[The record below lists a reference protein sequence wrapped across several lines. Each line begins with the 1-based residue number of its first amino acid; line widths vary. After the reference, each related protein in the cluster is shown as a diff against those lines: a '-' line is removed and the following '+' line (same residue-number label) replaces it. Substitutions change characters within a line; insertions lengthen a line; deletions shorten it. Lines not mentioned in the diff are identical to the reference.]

1 MIIRRN
7 NVRDVVDAVT
17 SPTTA
22 TNTSIIGLHRE
33 ARGHGMRCLV
43 VLSPELY
50 TSAYRTPNK
59 HEKKQK
65 KATCSVGIMCFHAVL
80 YYFHAY
86 SVYDKLMYVMWV
98 NHPPFCLV
106 KLIFPQFCS
115 GAAVLCP

>member
-1 MIIRRN
+1 M
-7 NVRDVVDAVT
+7 RDVVDAVT

-59 HEKKQK
+59 HEKKTEK
-65 KATCSVGIMCFHAVL
+65 SNLFSWYNVFPCSFVL
-80 YYFHAY
+80 FSCLF
-86 SVYDKLMYVMWV
+86 SVR
-98 NHPPFCLV
+98 
-106 KLIFPQFCS
+106 
-115 GAAVLCP
+115 

>member
-50 TSAYRTPNK
+50 TSAYRTPNTYL
-59 HEKKQK
+59 HIYTVCE
-65 KATCSVGIMCFHAVL
+65 
-80 YYFHAY
+80 
-86 SVYDKLMYVMWV
+86 VYK
-98 NHPPFCLV
+98 
-106 KLIFPQFCS
+106 
-115 GAAVLCP
+115 